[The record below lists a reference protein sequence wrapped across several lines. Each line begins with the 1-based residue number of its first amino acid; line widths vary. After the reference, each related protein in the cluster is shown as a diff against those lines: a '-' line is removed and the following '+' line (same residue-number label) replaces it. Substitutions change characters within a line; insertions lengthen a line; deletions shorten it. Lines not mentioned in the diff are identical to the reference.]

1 MGDVLASKGDDD
13 EATGYYE
20 RASRQIT
27 KVLGMRHPEVIA
39 QTLNPNQGAWNAPPR
54 GDCPNP
60 KP

>member
-27 KVLGMRHPEVIA
+27 KVLGMRHPEMIA
-39 QTLNPNQGAWNAPPR
+39 H
-54 GDCPNP
+54 DC
-60 KP
+60 

>member
-39 QTLNPNQGAWNAPPR
+39 QTLNTNQGAWNAPPR
-54 GDCPNP
+54 ADCPNP
-60 KP
+60 KH